1 MSAALPTA
9 SLPTR
14 TPSLSG
20 RARTLKWLRQGHAW
34 LGLWGA
40 CLGLLFGIS
49 GVVLNHRAV
58 LKLPVHTKMA
68 EQELVVTAPATVL
81 ADDAAL
87 EAWLRREFGLSQ
99 AVARWRNSP
108 AQAVEWSDGG
118 LMQPAK
124 RQLTLALPQQ
134 ALEVVHWAGS
144 PTLTVKRLDAN
155 TWATLNR
162 LHMGHGLGM
171 AWVLLVDTI
180 AGGLVLLS
188 LSGVLLWT
196 RLQPRRLAGAGVGVT
211 AFAGLIAAF
220 AFGVI

>member
-1 MSAALPTA
+1 MSAALPAA

-14 TPSLSG
+14 TPTLSG

-49 GVVLNHRAV
+49 GFVLNHRAI
-58 LKLPVHTKMA
+58 LKLPITHKMA
-68 EQELVVTAPATVL
+68 EQELVVAAPAGVL

-87 EAWLRREFGLSQ
+87 ETWLRREFGLGD
-99 AVARWRNSP
+99 AKARWRNSP
-108 AQAVEWSDGG
+108 AQAVEWSDGS

-124 RQLTLALPQQ
+124 RQLTLATPRA

-144 PTLTVKRLDAN
+144 PTLTVKRMDAN
-155 TWATLNR
+155 GWATLNR
-162 LHMGHGLGM
+162 LHMGQGLGA
-171 AWVLLVDTI
+171 AWVLLVDSI

-196 RLQPRRLAGAGVGVT
+196 RLQARRLLAAGVGVT
-211 AFAGLIAAF
+211 AFAGLITAF
-220 AFGVI
+220 AFGLI